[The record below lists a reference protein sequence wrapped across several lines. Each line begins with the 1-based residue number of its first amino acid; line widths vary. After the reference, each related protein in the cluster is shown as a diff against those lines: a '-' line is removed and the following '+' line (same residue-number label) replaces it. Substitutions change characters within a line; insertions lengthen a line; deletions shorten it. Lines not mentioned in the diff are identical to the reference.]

1 MPPVVA
7 RRLVVLL
14 PLSLAACAQFTT
26 SDAELANLKQMADAR
41 ADTYINCV
49 KAEAASI
56 GSNTDYEFVKQAVAA
71 RCEESLD
78 AYSEAQEEYLGA
90 QYMVTGKPL
99 AASVQE
105 LEDRGQT
112 EVAEILV
119 ARDAGEPVAA
129 KTETAPDSQLALPSS
144 MTAASAAGVAAVTA
158 WNPEQRVYLDC
169 MDEQADAYMR
179 LNESAESIAAVAA
192 NKCSS
197 YLTVERRAALEQEG
211 KVRVM
216 TKIMDQRVSGAR

>member
-1 MPPVVA
+1 MPPVVRSLA
-7 RRLVVLL
+7 VLL
-14 PLSLAACAQFTT
+14 PLGMTACAQFTT

-49 KAEAASI
+49 KTEASSV
-56 GSNTDYEFVKQAVAA
+56 GTNTDYEFVQQAVAA
-71 RCEESLD
+71 RCEPSLD
-78 AYSEAQEEYLGA
+78 AYSEAQKDYLGA
-90 QYMVTGKPL
+90 QYMMTGKPL
-99 AASVQE
+99 AVSVQE
-105 LEDRGQT
+105 LENRGQK

-119 ARDAGEPVAA
+119 TRDAGQP
-129 KTETAPDSQLALPSS
+129 APAQAERAPTSQLTLPST
-144 MTAASAAGVAAVTA
+144 MTAASAAAVGAVTA

-169 MDEQADAYMR
+169 MDEQAAAYGR

-197 YLTVERRAALEQEG
+197 YLTVERRAALEEEG

-216 TKIMDQRVSGAR
+216 TRVMDQRISGSR